1 VEILAGDFA
10 AAEAQLRRD
19 YLRLEAVGERYFRS
33 SIAAFLAQALW
44 AQAKF
49 EDAETFTD
57 IAEELTDA
65 DDVWSQVAWQTVR
78 AKLLARAG
86 RADEAIARAET
97 AVDLAS
103 KTSNIEQHADAL
115 VDVTRCSVWLA
126 GLPSRDR
133 PSGKRSLS
141 TNARETRS
149 SPVE

>member
-1 VEILAGDFA
+1 
-10 AAEAQLRRD
+10 
-19 YLRLEAVGERYFRS
+19 LEAVGERYFRS

-115 VDVTRCSVWLA
+115 VDRDEVFGLVGRTAEQGPSLREALALYERKGDTVLA
-126 GLPSRDR
+126 GRVKARLPVGSR
-133 PSGKRSLS
+133 
-141 TNARETRS
+141 
-149 SPVE
+149 